1 MLLSDL
7 CRGQR
12 RDAGLLVVAFG
23 SPGGD
28 HRIWDLERLIEYGR
42 GDDGVGSKVPNV
54 VAQFAP
60 RTDERRLDVI
70 SAEGTRSF
78 RAMKIR
84 HPWPVAKHAARR
96 WPAHWLP
103 RPTSCSSTVLI
114 SHDRRLL
121 ERFSRSTVWLD
132 RGVTRVL
139 DEGFSAFEAWRSSS
153 GPASCM

>member
-70 SAEGTRSF
+70 SNG
-78 RAMKIR
+78 K
-84 HPWPVAKHAARR
+84 
-96 WPAHWLP
+96 
-103 RPTSCSSTVLI
+103 
-114 SHDRRLL
+114 
-121 ERFSRSTVWLD
+121 WLD
-132 RGVTRVL
+132 DRLGAAPRLVL
-139 DEGFSAFEAWRSSS
+139 VVDPHLAAVADRMADHGRQVAPRQLGAPLFET
-153 GPASCM
+153 